1 MPDQGVRRFVVR
13 VTEPHHIERAA
24 VVRVVPMGLAA
35 ALRHRADRPWNKFPV
50 TNCVVYGGAGALSL
64 GVLGLPP
71 LDRRFM
77 ALRES
82 RCPLICLAGGYA
94 MWH

>member
-1 MPDQGVRRFVVR
+1 MSLFVVL
-13 VTEPHHIERAA
+13 VAEPHHVKRSA
-24 VVRVVPMGLAA
+24 VVRVMALRFST
-35 ALRHRADRPWNKFPV
+35 ALRHCADRPWNKFPV
-50 TNCVVYGGAGALSL
+50 TNCVVYGGAGALPL

-82 RCPLICLAGGYA
+82 RCQLICLAGGYA